1 MGKVGEG
8 REEDMDVERDRQDA
22 KDRQSWD
29 EFVSTGRFW
38 VKKAGGT
45 GGRGRGSNFDFDE
58 VLDRNLGLLVE
69 EEDFFRPSEKPN
81 GDEYEGFCNMGQ
93 GGYGGR
99 DWLITAGDLLR
110 RERRRGWRI
119 CSDRETC

>member
-1 MGKVGEG
+1 
-8 REEDMDVERDRQDA
+8 
-22 KDRQSWD
+22 
-29 EFVSTGRFW
+29 
-38 VKKAGGT
+38 
-45 GGRGRGSNFDFDE
+45 
-58 VLDRNLGLLVE
+58 VE

-110 RERRRGWRI
+110 RERKTGVAYLFRQRDLLRV
-119 CSDRETC
+119 